1 VKRSANIFTTMR
13 RPRIV
18 AARTEDVRAEPS
30 MARYLWLVFSNPID
44 GEAAE
49 YNRWYSEE
57 HMLDVLSIDLVSAA
71 QRFQFAASSG
81 GPEPHQRYLAIYDIE
96 ANSPDEAMTAI
107 DKARGTGTM
116 RGTTALDPNT
126 LQWYFRPLGPR
137 ATGDPTSRP

>member
-1 VKRSANIFTTMR
+1 
-13 RPRIV
+13 
-18 AARTEDVRAEPS
+18 
-30 MARYLWLVFSNPID
+30 MAHYLWLVFSNPIG
-44 GEAAE
+44 GEADE

-57 HMLDVLSIDLVSAA
+57 HMLDVLSIDVVSAA
-71 QRFQFAASSG
+71 QRFEFAASGG

-96 ANSPDEAMTAI
+96 ANSPHEAMAAI
-107 DKARGTGTM
+107 DKARATGTM